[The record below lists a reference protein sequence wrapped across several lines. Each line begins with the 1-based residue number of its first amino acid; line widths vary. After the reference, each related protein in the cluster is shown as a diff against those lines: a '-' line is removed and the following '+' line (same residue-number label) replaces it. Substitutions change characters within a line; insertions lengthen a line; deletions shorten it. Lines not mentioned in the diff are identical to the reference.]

1 MTDMT
6 LHDFDPMCVSIVDL
20 NGKSADT
27 DRAWGPKSARHF
39 SRNVAQL

>member
-20 NGKSADT
+20 DDKSTDT

-39 SRNVAQL
+39 SRDVA